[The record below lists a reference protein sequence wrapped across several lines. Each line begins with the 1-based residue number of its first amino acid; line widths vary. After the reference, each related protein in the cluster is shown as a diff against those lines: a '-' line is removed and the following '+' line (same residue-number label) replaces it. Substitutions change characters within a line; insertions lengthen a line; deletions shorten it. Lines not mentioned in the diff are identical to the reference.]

1 MSGCRGLLRDRA
13 GGGRLVA
20 IQDRFAGL
28 DDGSHVTSL
37 LDIRPNRLVRSMR
50 AVANVLKKPFVP
62 IDGPNV
68 RKETGRTV

>member
-1 MSGCRGLLRDRA
+1 
-13 GGGRLVA
+13 
-20 IQDRFAGL
+20 
-28 DDGSHVTSL
+28 
-37 LDIRPNRLVRSMR
+37 MR